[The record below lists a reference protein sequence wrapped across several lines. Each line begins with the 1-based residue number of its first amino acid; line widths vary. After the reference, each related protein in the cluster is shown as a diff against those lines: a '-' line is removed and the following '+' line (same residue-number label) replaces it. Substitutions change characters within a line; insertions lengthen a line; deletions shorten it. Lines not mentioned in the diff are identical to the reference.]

1 MNEIRVE
8 KLYTVLQGD
17 FSIDEYKEACS
28 QLKELSLEYRSLKN
42 GENINTGEKV
52 EKPSQIYAKEHRV
65 FVNKCLSPFPKR
77 GERKNVYIKWV
88 DMSSIIDGGCDGTE
102 IHLDVM
108 TPQMLLTDYYFYLN
122 NADWFDGERNI
133 NRRETEIFYKPWYY
147 AFDQNE
153 KKVFNEKIVSKLK
166 RKVNDEYEWFEAE
179 IYTEGKNVENE
190 VEGNLSFCAS
200 KFEIREIFLEVKGKV
215 QNKDLQ
221 KAIDEVDDVPNSSQI
236 SKMTTGG
243 SAGFPDN
250 VGCNSKAYVYNVG
263 QANCIYIYLKNFTGA
278 DIKVFFDAGQPL
290 PFFENGISTNT
301 DLKGTTAVT
310 ENIDKLSHFKPDIII
325 ISHWHYDHMMG
336 LLTLGDWAYE
346 AIKYKK
352 KNNCQWI
359 APVPDHDAWGKYR
372 RLLNYLIIRKKICF
386 VDFNTSQTNSGKVWE
401 NKNKNVIIYQGNKWE
416 AKDLN
421 CSSLILKIK
430 DTVFAGDCLYQ
441 YWPDELKNNINDIQ
455 NLVVP
460 HHACELDTSNE
471 GVLNLKTNFSNGKAI
486 ICSGYNTYSHPNN
499 DHINLL
505 KQKFLFV
512 ETTGGAANSNKF
524 ERININ

>member
-1 MNEIRVE
+1 MNEKRME
-8 KLYTVLQGD
+8 KLYTILQND
-17 FSIDEYKEACS
+17 FSIKEYNEACS
-28 QLKELSLEYRSLKN
+28 QIQELSLKYRNLKN
-42 GENINTGEKV
+42 GENINTKEKV
-52 EKPSQIYAKEHRV
+52 KKPSQIYAKEHRV
-65 FVNKCLSPFPKR
+65 FVDKCLSPFPKR
-77 GERKNVYIKWV
+77 GEKKHVYIKWV
-88 DMSSIIDGGCDGTE
+88 DMSSIIDGGCDETE

-153 KKVFNEKIVSKLK
+153 QTVFNEKIVSELK
-166 RKVNDEYEWFEAE
+166 RKVNDKYEWFEAE
-179 IYTEGKNVENE
+179 IYTERKNSENE
-190 VEGNLSFCAS
+190 VQGNLSFCAS

-221 KAIDEVDDVPNSSQI
+221 DAIDEVDKIPNSSQF
-236 SKMTTGG
+236 SKITTGV
-243 SAGFPDN
+243 SVGFPDN
-250 VGCNSKAYVYNVG
+250 AGSNSKAYVYNVG
-263 QANCIYIYLKNFTGA
+263 EANCIYIYLKDSSGNN
-278 DIKVFFDAGQPL
+278 IKVFFDAGKPL
-290 PFFENGISTNT
+290 EFRKAGKCKNV
-301 DLKGTTAVT
+301 DLIGKTVVT
-310 ENIDKLSHFKPDIII
+310 ENIDNLSHFKPNIII

-336 LLTLGDWAYE
+336 FLTLGDWAYE
-346 AIKYKK
+346 VIKYNR

-359 APVPDHDAWGKYR
+359 APVPDYDICVKYR
-372 RLLNYLIIRKKICF
+372 RLINYLAIRQKISF

-421 CSSLILKIK
+421 CSSLMLKIK
-430 DTVFAGDCLYQ
+430 DTVLAGDCLYQ

-460 HHACELDTSNE
+460 HHACELDPTDK

-486 ICSGYNTYSHPNN
+486 ICSGYNTYFHPNEE
-499 DHINLL
+499 HIKLL
-505 KQKFLFV
+505 EQKFLFV
-512 ETTGGAANSNKF
+512 ETTGGASNSNKF